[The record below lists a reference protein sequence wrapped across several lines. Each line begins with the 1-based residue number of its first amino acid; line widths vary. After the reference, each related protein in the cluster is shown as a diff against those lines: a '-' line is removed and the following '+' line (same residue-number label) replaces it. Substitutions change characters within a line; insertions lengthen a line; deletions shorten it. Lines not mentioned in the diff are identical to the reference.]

1 MTGEKNFDT
10 TDEFTAFLKSTGIEK
25 ISFSEVCER
34 RAVQNN
40 DLLEVVVVK
49 KVDLLAYKNA
59 VIYKCALATDE
70 LDELYQ
76 SLIVQGFEVNRKS
89 RNIT

>member
-1 MTGEKNFDT
+1 MTGEKIFETADKF
-10 TDEFTAFLKSTGIEK
+10 TDFLKNAGIGK

-34 RAVQNN
+34 RAVQNK
-40 DLLEVVVVK
+40 DMLEVVMVK

-59 VIYKCALATDE
+59 VIYKCSLITDE
-70 LDELYQ
+70 LDELYE
-76 SLIVQGFEVNRKS
+76 SLIAQGFEVNRKS

>member
-1 MTGEKNFDT
+1 MNGEKIFDT
-10 TDEFTAFLKSTGIEK
+10 PEEFTAYLKSQGIEK

-34 RAVQNN
+34 RAVQND

-76 SLIVQGFEVNRKS
+76 SLLAQGFEVNRKS
-89 RNIT
+89 RNIS

>member
-1 MTGEKNFDT
+1 MANEKIFET
-10 TDEFTAFLKSTGIEK
+10 ADEFTDFLKNAGIEK

-34 RAVQNN
+34 RAVQTK
-40 DLLEVVVVK
+40 DMLEVVMVK

-59 VIYKCALATDE
+59 VIYKCTLITDE
-70 LDELYQ
+70 LDELYE
-76 SLIVQGFEVNRKS
+76 SLNTQGFEVNRKS

>member
-1 MTGEKNFDT
+1 MTGEKIFET
-10 TDEFTAFLKSTGIEK
+10 TDEFTGFLKNAGIEK

-34 RAVQNN
+34 RAVQNK
-40 DLLEVVVVK
+40 DMLEVVMVK

-59 VIYKCALATDE
+59 VIYKCTLVTDD
-70 LDELYQ
+70 LDELYE
-76 SLIVQGFEVNRKS
+76 SLIAQGFEVNRKS

>member
-1 MTGEKNFDT
+1 MTGEEIFDT
-10 TDEFTAFLKSTGIEK
+10 PEEFTAFLKSAGITK
-25 ISFSEVCER
+25 VSFSEVCER

-49 KVDLLAYKNA
+49 KVDLLAYKKA
-59 VIYKCALATDE
+59 VIYKCALVTDG

-76 SLIVQGFEVNRKS
+76 SLIVQGFEVKRKS